1 MTMGESE
8 VRLSPI
14 LLNKLEEI
22 AFFKVVD
29 ATNTEEQAKA
39 IKALVRAFTKR
50 GVSVRT
56 ILDALLEA
64 YNEQQK
70 GKEGMENE

>member
-1 MTMGESE
+1 VGESE

-22 AFFKVVD
+22 AFLKVVD
-29 ATNTEEQAKA
+29 ATNTEEQAKQ
-39 IKALVRAFTKR
+39 IKAFVRAFTKR
-50 GVSVRT
+50 GISMRT
-56 ILDALLEA
+56 VLDALLET

-70 GKEGMENE
+70 GKEGMGNE

>member
-22 AFFKVVD
+22 AFLKVVD

-70 GKEGMENE
+70 GKE